1 MKVWMSVL
9 MGLALIASEMANGSS
24 RVAELSWDQLIPSQT
39 EFDDPYL
46 TLTADQLY
54 ELSVVAAFRKQQASK
69 TTPSLEATKQYQATM
84 DSLLKQGISV
94 DELLSKRAEI
104 SAKRKQ
110 VSSMLDYSLD
120 QKQVKIPGYLLP
132 LGFNGELTTEF
143 LLVPTVGACIH
154 VPPPPPNQMVLVKF
168 PQGFAPSGLYP
179 PVWVEGHI
187 EVGKGQSQLYLTDGQ
202 DDITFGYTIDASS
215 VKHYQ

>member
-1 MKVWMSVL
+1 MKAWMSSLV
-9 MGLALIASEMANGSS
+9 GFALLVSNIANGSS
-24 RVAELSWDQLIPSQT
+24 QTTELSWEQLIPMKA
-39 EFDDPYL
+39 EFDDPYA

-54 ELSVVAAFRKQQASK
+54 DLSVVAAFRKQQTSE
-69 TTPSLEATKQYQATM
+69 TPPSPQATKQYQETM
-84 DSLLKQGISV
+84 DALQQQGVPV

-110 VSSMLDYSLD
+110 IASMLDYSLD

-132 LGFNGELTTEF
+132 LDFKGELTTEF
-143 LLVPTVGACIH
+143 FLVPTVGACIH

-168 PQGFAPSGLYP
+168 PQGFDSSGLYP

-202 DDITFGYTIDASS
+202 DDITFGYSIDASS